1 MSTEHINEDQDRIVS
16 NIDKDPD
23 LEARIGRALE
33 VRKQM
38 GIYGEGGQMEHGFY
52 DPIQAQGILEYCF
65 GLAWGGPL
73 LDLKTREIIV
83 ITALVCQQLDGEVE
97 WHVRSALNL
106 GLTREEI
113 IAVLTHLTVYCGF
126 PKANHGIRAAKR
138 AFDIIDK
145 ENGIEP
151 PAPYTGAKKE
161 AAEAAGDRLM
171 AHADPHPDA
180 KERIQNALSTRQKMG
195 IYGKGGQADDG
206 LYKIAPHY
214 TQALLEYA
222 WGMIWSNPVLDM
234 KTREIICLA
243 AFAAQQLVDEAEW
256 HVRSSLNHGLT
267 REEINEVFIQCS
279 PYIGFPKTNDM
290 LRAAM
295 RAFDRLDKADAQ
307 KD

>member
-1 MSTEHINEDQDRIVS
+1 MSTEHINENMDRIVS
-16 NIDKDPD
+16 NIDTNPD
-23 LEARIGRALE
+23 MDARIDRALE

-52 DPIQAQGILEYCF
+52 GAAQAQGILEWCF

-73 LDLKTREIIV
+73 LDLKTRELIV
-83 ITALVCQQLDGEVE
+83 ITALVSQQLDGEVE
-97 WHVRSALNL
+97 WHVRSGLNL

-113 IAVLTHLTVYCGF
+113 IAALTHLTVYCGF

-138 AFDIIDK
+138 AFDKIDK
-145 ENGIEP
+145 ENGVEP
-151 PAPYTGAKKE
+151 PAPYTGAKKA

-171 AHADPHPDA
+171 AHVDPNPDA
-180 KERIQNALSTRQKMG
+180 KARIENALKTRQKMG

-214 TQALLEYA
+214 TQALLEYG
-222 WGMIWSNPVLDM
+222 WGMVWSDPVLDM

-267 REEINEVFIQCS
+267 RDEIIEVFIQCS
-279 PYIGFPKTNDM
+279 P
-290 LRAAM
+290 
-295 RAFDRLDKADAQ
+295 
-307 KD
+307 